1 MSSIGQRKLRDKRIT
16 KPPNY
21 HLGVGQRRAAH
32 QAFVRRLLPLLPLL
46 LLALAS
52 TCDEKKVEAIN
63 LGNMRNDFGSRNDEL
78 QQQMPTQ
85 RTQYMLTYLQLT
97 YFADIINIYSYP

>member
-21 HLGVGQRRAAH
+21 HSGVGQRRAAH
-32 QAFVRRLLPLLPLL
+32 QAFVRRLLPLL

-78 QQQMPTQ
+78 LQQMPTQ
-85 RTQYMLTYLQLT
+85 RTQHMLTYLQLT
-97 YFADIINIYSYP
+97 YFADIINIYSYL